1 MVFIMRIKVC
11 EFRARNIKENKMTY
25 IEVEE
30 EKGNFFYINY
40 KGERSYKYKSL
51 GEVKEDI
58 LYLYG
63 DYKDFKLLI

>member
-1 MVFIMRIKVC
+1 MRFKVC
-11 EFRARNIKENKMTY
+11 EFRARNIKDNKMTY

-40 KGERSYKYKSL
+40 KGERGFKYKSL
-51 GEVKEDI
+51 DEVKEDI